1 MYVPLGAYFLLEIDN
16 IIHALG
22 YRKHEKKSTQSLR
35 QLVRKF
41 HAFSNQNQRCLHVQ
55 DKSGIPLKSWRAVTW
70 NVTNKDL
77 MISAPLIISF
87 FYHET
92 DDWINCQVQILPVE
106 RWFGQPI

>member
-41 HAFSNQNQRCLHVQ
+41 HAFSNQNHVQ
-55 DKSGIPLKSWRAVTW
+55 DNSGIPLKSWRAVTW

-87 FYHET
+87 FYHKT